1 MRIGI
6 VGAGMIG
13 STVARLWVNAGDEVL
28 LASRHP
34 ETLAV
39 FTAWGIDSCCG
50 GGHPVEAVVQRH
62 QLDGE
67 ALCNALVQ
75 AIGGR

>member
-1 MRIGI
+1 MSTAPTTSIDCSQTVNEI
-6 VGAGMIG
+6 V
-13 STVARLWVNAGDEVL
+13 
-28 LASRHP
+28 SRHP

-50 GGHPVEAVVQRH
+50 GGHPVAAVVQRH
-62 QLDGE
+62 QLDGD

-75 AIGGR
+75 AIDGR

>member
-1 MRIGI
+1 MSTAAITIDCWQTVNEI
-6 VGAGMIG
+6 V
-13 STVARLWVNAGDEVL
+13 T
-28 LASRHP
+28 RHP

-39 FTAWGIDSCCG
+39 FNAWGIDSCCG
-50 GGHPVEAVVQRH
+50 GGHPVEAVVRRH

-67 ALCNALVQ
+67 ALCNALAQ

>member
-1 MRIGI
+1 MSTATITTIDCSQTVNEI
-6 VGAGMIG
+6 V
-13 STVARLWVNAGDEVL
+13 
-28 LASRHP
+28 SRHP

-50 GGHPVEAVVQRH
+50 GRHPVEAVVQRH

-67 ALCNALVQ
+67 ALCNALV
-75 AIGGR
+75 